1 MRDASGR
8 GISDIFSDITEALT
22 TLVRKEIQL
31 ARAEIA
37 EKAGSVGTSL
47 GVVGAGAILLLLA
60 MIFVLHGVV
69 SWLVSA
75 GMSPTAANL
84 IVGLVVLVIGG
95 IAFSV
100 GLSRLRS
107 ANLVPERTID
117 QLQRDAAV
125 AKDQLHL
132 SPKHS
137 ESMS

>member
-75 GMSPTAANL
+75 GMSPTAANF